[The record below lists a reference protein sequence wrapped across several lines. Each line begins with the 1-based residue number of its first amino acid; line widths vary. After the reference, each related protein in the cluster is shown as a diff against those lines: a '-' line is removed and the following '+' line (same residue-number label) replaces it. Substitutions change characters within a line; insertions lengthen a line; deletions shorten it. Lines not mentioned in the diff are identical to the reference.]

1 MNWPD
6 EKYVKVYTRDTL
18 TWKSWCWQARTV
30 FSLLVRKLDGA
41 GLIETGRMG
50 PVDALALQLD
60 LPREVVAVGL
70 PPILECGTAETV
82 PGGLLVPKWIEA
94 QESTKTEA
102 QKKRDQRSRVRDQ
115 RRIAQVSEI
124 RQAPVPECPALSPA
138 VPGCPPPAQPSPTTS
153 PAQPPAQKE
162 TTSSASPPL
171 VLVAAFGPEDL
182 QRLWNERK
190 PPACPVW
197 RDLTPSRTK
206 LAQRRIAEG
215 LDEVG
220 WLEVLDA
227 VNASDF
233 LSGRRADFAAS
244 GPWCLKPENLAK
256 IRDGNYRNTG
266 AGPPVRG
273 AAYRDAKQTQAD
285 DTWRELMGADNPN
298 FKVVTNG

>member
-41 GLIETGRMG
+41 GLIETGRMD

-60 LPREVVAVGL
+60 LPRDVVAVGL

-124 RQAPVPECPALSPA
+124 RQSPVPECPALSPA

-190 PPACPVW
+190 PAKAPVW
-197 RDLTPSRTK
+197 RDMTDK
-206 LAQRRIAEG
+206 RRKVAAARISEG
-215 LDEVG
+215 LDAAG

-233 LSGRRADFAAS
+233 LSGRRSDFVAN
-244 GPWCLKPENLAK
+244 GPWCLNPENLAK

-266 AGPPVRG
+266 AGPPTKG
-273 AAYRDAKQTQAD
+273 AGYRQPGATGEYDSWA
-285 DTWRELMGADNPN
+285 ELGAE
-298 FKVVTNG
+298 VVNVG

>member
-41 GLIETGRMG
+41 GLIETGRMD

-60 LPREVVAVGL
+60 LPREVVAAGL
-70 PPILECGTAETV
+70 PPIIDCGTAEMV

-138 VPGCPPPAQPSPTTS
+138 VPLQPSPAQPSPTTS
-153 PAQPPAQKE
+153 PEKIAGELLPAPGILQPLFASEVPVVNEPRYGKPKTPPKSRVTPPDPRHAPLVKALME
-162 TTSSASPPL
+162 ASPGYAFRGRDAGAVTDLLALADAIKAPPREAVTRWQRALRRNDFPKVRTLSEL
-171 VLVAAFGPEDL
+171 VTHWEHFATDAPAPRLKVANGPIE
-182 QRLWNERK
+182 
-190 PPACPVW
+190 PTHTHGVG
-197 RDLTPSRTK
+197 DLTH
-206 LAQRRIAEG
+206 
-215 LDEVG
+215 
-220 WLEVLDA
+220 
-227 VNASDF
+227 
-233 LSGRRADFAAS
+233 
-244 GPWCLKPENLAK
+244 
-256 IRDGNYRNTG
+256 
-266 AGPPVRG
+266 
-273 AAYRDAKQTQAD
+273 
-285 DTWRELMGADNPN
+285 EL
-298 FKVVTNG
+298 